1 MSLVALTAGVLV
13 FVGLLKALG
22 AAETGAEALRTAR
35 SAAATLS
42 DAGLGDDAK
51 EAAARRAAAVL
62 FRSFVVLVGI
72 AIAALGVPA
81 LLVWAG
87 SAAGLYPLDHAI
99 AAATG
104 WPFLLGSALLGIGA
118 WIALERLT

>member
-1 MSLVALTAGVLV
+1 VSVLVLVAGVLV

-22 AAETGAEALRTAR
+22 AAETGAAALRTAR
-35 SAAATLS
+35 GAAATLS

-51 EAAARRAAAVL
+51 EAAARRAAAALFWSFLVL
-62 FRSFVVLVGI
+62 TGI
-72 AIAALGVPA
+72 AVAALGVPA

-87 SAAGLYPLDHAI
+87 SAAGFYPLDHAV

-104 WPFLLGSALLGIGA
+104 WPFLIGSTLLAVVA
-118 WIALERLT
+118 WIAMERLS

>member
-1 MSLVALTAGVLV
+1 MSLAALIAGVLV
-13 FVGLLKALG
+13 FVALLKAFG
-22 AAETGAEALRTAR
+22 AADTGASALRTAR
-35 SAAATLS
+35 AAVATLS

-51 EAAARRAAAVL
+51 EAAARAAAAAL
-62 FRSFVVLVGI
+62 FRSFLVLVGI
-72 AIAALGVPA
+72 AVAALGSPA

-87 SAAGLYPLDHAI
+87 SAAGLYRFDHAV

-104 WPFLLGSALLGIGA
+104 WPFLLASTLLAIVA